1 MSGNTS
7 LVSFTK
13 LKENVTLLISMFEQ
27 PIQLEIQN
35 TRILQK
41 SAARFINLS
50 ENKNTTKQKVE

>member
-1 MSGNTS
+1 MKEDIS

-13 LKENVTLLISMFEQ
+13 RKENVTLLISMFEQ

-41 SAARFINLS
+41 SAARFINIS
-50 ENKNTTKQKVE
+50 ENKNTAK